1 MGRLLRQRWLQQL
14 HCCGKPRSDKARAG
28 ARRQGHREVPSE
40 REQAAAHESVSRRSV
55 SEVIWR
61 AADLG
66 EVWEAVR
73 SRAYAY
79 RGDSHAF
86 GEGEP

>member
-40 REQAAAHESVSRRSV
+40 REQAAAHESVSRRRF
-55 SEVIWR
+55 SESIWR

-66 EVWEAVR
+66 EVWEVVR
-73 SRAYAY
+73 SRAY
-79 RGDSHAF
+79 RGDSDAF

>member
-1 MGRLLRQRWLQQL
+1 MPSQELE
-14 HCCGKPRSDKARAG
+14 HFPESAR
-28 ARRQGHREVPSE
+28 EP
-40 REQAAAHESVSRRSV
+40 VSRRSV

-73 SRAYAY
+73 SRAY
-79 RGDSHAF
+79 RGDSDAF
-86 GEGEP
+86 GEGGP